1 MMLMNLALF
10 TALSTRILCA
20 HAFAQPAEVTIGTS
34 TALTGP
40 AAGLGLGMRAG
51 MEAALS
57 AHNTANPKTVTIRLL
72 SLDDGYEPARTAPNM
87 RQLIEQDRVVAIVGN
102 VGTPTAVSALPIAV
116 ETGTLFIGAFTGA
129 GILRQTPAE
138 HVVIN
143 FRASYAQEIS
153 AMIDG
158 LIDHA
163 GIKPTEVALFTQ
175 RDAFGDSGY
184 QGALK
189 ALHHRGLSPAAT
201 VPHGRYDRNTTA
213 VENGLADILDSSVE
227 PRAIIM
233 VGTAP
238 PCAAFVKAARGIG
251 YKGKFLAVSFIGAGT
266 FAAEAGEA
274 GDNVIITQVVPHP
287 QSDLPLA
294 AEFRDA
300 AQKAGF
306 APDFVAFEGF
316 VVGRIV
322 SLGVRN
328 TTGSVTP
335 DRLIDGLEALGTF
348 DIGLGQAL
356 TFSAADHQACDQV
369 WPTIVRRGEVV
380 PFEWKELA
388 ETTAAAEME

>member
-1 MMLMNLALF
+1 MKPTNLVLLA
-10 TALSTRILCA
+10 ALSFAWPAA
-20 HAFAQPAEVTIGTS
+20 HASAQPTEVAIGTS

-40 AAGLGLGMRAG
+40 AAGLGVGMQAG
-51 MEAALS
+51 MQAAIA
-57 AHNTANPKTVTIRLL
+57 AHNAVAHQTTTLRLI
-72 SLDDGYEPARTAPNM
+72 SLDDGYEPTRTPPNM
-87 RQLIEQDRVVAIVGN
+87 RQLIEQDKVVAIVGN
-102 VGTPTAVSALPIAV
+102 VGTPTAVAAIPIAV
-116 ETGTLFIGAFTGA
+116 ETGTPFIGAFTGA

-143 FRASYAQEIS
+143 FRASYSQEVG

-184 QGALK
+184 QGAIQ
-189 ALHHRGLSPAAT
+189 ALHRRGLDPATT

-213 VENGLADILDSSVE
+213 VENGLADILDASVE
-227 PRAIIM
+227 PKAIIM
-233 VGTAP
+233 VGTAR
-238 PCAAFVKAARGIG
+238 PCAAFARAARGIG
-251 YKGKFLAVSFIGAGT
+251 YKGKILAVSFVGAST
-266 FAAEAGEA
+266 FASEAGQA

-287 QSDLPLA
+287 QSVLPLA

-328 TTGSVTP
+328 TTGSVTR

-348 DIGLGQAL
+348 DIGLGNTL
-356 TFSAADHQACDQV
+356 TLSAEDHQACDQV

-388 ETTAAAEME
+388 ETTAAAEVE